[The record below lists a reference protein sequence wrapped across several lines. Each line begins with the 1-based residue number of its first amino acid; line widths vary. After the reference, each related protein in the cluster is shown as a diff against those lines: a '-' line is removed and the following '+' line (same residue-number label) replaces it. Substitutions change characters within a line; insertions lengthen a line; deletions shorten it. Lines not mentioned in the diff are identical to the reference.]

1 MARPEEILVKRWVRE
16 ENEVIVAE
24 KQAACNHQPSGTY
37 HGDDLICDKCGKIV
51 TMADHSENGDQRV
64 AHPRIPLQ

>member
-1 MARPEEILVKRWVRE
+1 MGTEEEVKRWVRE
-16 ENEVIVAE
+16 EHEAIKDE
-24 KQAACNHQPSGTY
+24 EQAACSHRVSGTY
-37 HGDDLICDKCGKIV
+37 HGDDLFCDRCGKVI